1 MKKVN
6 KKPTKYTVSK
16 FCSKCGK
23 KTVHSL
29 YDRETL
35 QYRCNVC
42 GQIVKP
48 FGERKVK
55 VKVVEK

>member
-6 KKPTKYTVSK
+6 KKTTKYTVNK

-29 YDRETL
+29 FNRKETT
-35 QYRCNVC
+35 YRCNVC

-48 FGERKVK
+48 FGNRKVK
-55 VKVVEK
+55 VEVVDK